1 MPSLCYSEDIH
12 RTMKLDYQ
20 IGVAMTDEIAKK
32 KQHSTRELLTGGSIF
47 VVGLPFVAVAFA
59 ASLMV
64 LIATLGAPP
73 ELRLTLVVV
82 YGSLLAALLFLTWRV
97 IRRSAKL
104 MVRIHGLRREKQRT
118 ATLAERDMSRLE
130 LNESEIDAVTTAED
144 EAWQAQRGR

>member
-1 MPSLCYSEDIH
+1 
-12 RTMKLDYQ
+12 MKLDYQ
-20 IGVAMTDEIAKK
+20 IGVAMTDNITKK

-64 LIATLGAPP
+64 LIATLGVSP

-118 ATLAERDMSRLE
+118 ATLSERDTSRLE
-130 LNESEIDAVTTAED
+130 MSESESDSVTLADD
-144 EAWQAQRGR
+144 EQRQIRHRS